1 MQIYLEEK
9 CVRQS
14 RQSQTEL
21 VAYIFSSVLGV
32 TIALYLLRGFG
43 ILTFLPGGVYLLLIV
58 LTIGTGILYGILK
71 TLRY

>member
-1 MQIYLEEK
+1 M
-9 CVRQS
+9 RQS
-14 RQSQTEL
+14 RKSQTEL
-21 VAYIFSSVLGV
+21 VAYIFSSVLGI

-58 LTIGTGILYGILK
+58 LTIATGILYGVLK

>member
-1 MQIYLEEK
+1 M
-9 CVRQS
+9 RQS
-14 RQSQTEL
+14 GKSQTEL
-21 VAYIFSSVLGV
+21 VAYIFSSVLGI

-58 LTIGTGILYGILK
+58 LTIATGILYGVLK

>member
-1 MQIYLEEK
+1 M
-9 CVRQS
+9 RQS
-14 RQSQTEL
+14 RKSQTEL
-21 VAYIFSSVLGV
+21 VAYIFSSVLGI

-58 LTIGTGILYGILK
+58 LTIATGILYGILK

>member
-1 MQIYLEEK
+1 M
-9 CVRQS
+9 RQS

-21 VAYIFSSVLGV
+21 VAYIFSSVLGI

-58 LTIGTGILYGILK
+58 LTIATGILYGVLK